1 MMISSK
7 IFSVTDVNQ
16 YIKFLINSD
25 EQLKFITVKGEIS
38 NFKIA
43 SNNHA
48 YFSLKD
54 KNCLINCVMFRTYLE
69 KIDFT
74 PKNGDEVLAIANV
87 DVYPTRGTYQMLVF
101 QLSPVGKGQQ
111 LLELEQLKKKLQQE
125 GLFDESRKREI
136 NLYPNAIGVITAEN
150 SAAIKDIIFNINRR
164 YPLCTLYFF
173 PCKVQG
179 DGASKSILD
188 AFNESQKYD
197 LDTLIIGRGGG
208 QSEDLSAFNDE
219 TLVRAVSKSKCPVIS
234 AVGHEID
241 FTLIDYV
248 SDKRASTP
256 TGAAELATVDIHE
269 IELKLENYKDYLNKT
284 LLNRYEL
291 IKNNIQSLYKN
302 LTDAVNRKISDYRKD
317 LLILQE
323 KLKAN
328 DPKTILNKGY
338 SITTD
343 KNGKIIDSINDL
355 KIDDEIST
363 DIKDG
368 KIISVIK
375 KIERQ

>member
-25 EQLKFITVKGEIS
+25 EQLKFITVRGEIS

-43 SNNHA
+43 SNKHA

-54 KNCLINCVMFRTYLE
+54 KNCLINCVMFNTYLA
-69 KIDFT
+69 KMDFI
-74 PKNGDEVLAIANV
+74 PKNGDEVLAIANI

-101 QLSPVGKGQQ
+101 QLTPVGKGQQ

-136 NLYPNAIGVITAEN
+136 NLYPTAIGVITADN
-150 SAAIKDIIFNINRR
+150 SAAIKDIVTNINRR

-269 IELKLENYKDYLNKT
+269 IELRLENYKDFLNKT
-284 LLNRYEL
+284 LLNRYQL
-291 IKNNIQSLYKN
+291 LKTNFDSLYKN
-302 LTDAVNRKISDYRKD
+302 LIQVMNRKINDYQKD

-328 DPKTILNKGY
+328 DPKSILNKGY
-338 SITTD
+338 SITSN
-343 KNGKIIDSINDL
+343 KNGKIINSVNQL
-355 KIDDEIST
+355 NIDDEIVT
-363 DIKDG
+363 IIDDG

-375 KIERQ
+375 EIER